1 MYKATVQLNGNG
13 HGTFCL
19 SFEKKGFLTFTIYGD
34 DPEAIRRKAAEMLE
48 EITVHVYEREDP
60 EFKEE
65 LERFPL
71 ALRDNLDA
79 SSASLIHSHTPYETA
94 PTARWD
100 INEYTLDDIIV
111 VLQ

>member
-19 SFEKKGFLTFTIYGD
+19 SFEKKGFLTSTIYGD

-48 EITVHVYEREDP
+48 EITVHVYEGESP

-71 ALRDNLDA
+71 ALRDNLEA
-79 SSASLIHSHTPYETA
+79 SYASLLHSHQPYEKG
-94 PTARWD
+94 PTAKWE
-100 INEYTLDDIIV
+100 IHEHTLDDIVV